1 MRTGWSASQYLQFE
15 DQRNQPIGD
24 LLHRICRLDAASAV
38 DLGCGPGNS
47 TIRVQQAFP
56 NARVVGIDSSPD
68 MIARARADHPDIPFL
83 CQDIRALEGRYD
95 PIFSNACLQWVPD
108 HETLLPQ
115 LVEHLT
121 DGGVLAAQFP
131 MNQEEPLF
139 QSISQMAED
148 PKWGF
153 QHHHLAYNGT
163 LAPRAYCNLLLPCCR
178 DVQLWETKYYHRLPS
193 HPALIEW
200 VKGSRL
206 RLYLSCLS
214 PEQQAAFEEEL
225 LDRAR
230 QDYPLTAGG
239 EVIFHFNRC
248 FLVAV
253 R

>member
-1 MRTGWSASQYLQFE
+1 
-15 DQRNQPIGD
+15 
-24 LLHRICRLDAASAV
+24 
-38 DLGCGPGNS
+38 
-47 TIRVQQAFP
+47 
-56 NARVVGIDSSPD
+56 
-68 MIARARADHPDIPFL
+68 
-83 CQDIRALEGRYD
+83 
-95 PIFSNACLQWVPD
+95 
-108 HETLLPQ
+108 
-115 LVEHLT
+115 
-121 DGGVLAAQFP
+121 

-163 LAPRAYCNLLLPCCR
+163 LAPRAYCGLLLPCCR
-178 DVQLWETKYYHRLPS
+178 DVQLWETKYYPRLPG
-193 HPALIEW
+193 HQALIEW

-214 PEQQAAFEEEL
+214 PERQAAFEEEL

-230 QDYPLTAGG
+230 QDYPLTAGREG
-239 EVIFHFNRC
+239 IFRFNRC